1 MFSRYPG
8 PSEGLYTVNPLHM
21 CVRQPL
27 NVDDEDL
34 CDGMEHSQINKP
46 LSQPTVMSYNLQR
59 IRLAKICLEIT
70 ESTPFNIRG
79 LTHER
84 IIEIDGKIEAFI
96 NTVPE
101 FLKLDE
107 HRTSVATTNV
117 DPVDRFSPG
126 IVIQRYILNSLLLA
140 QRCKFHLQYLG
151 RMSSAAEK
159 NSVEYNASREICLNT
174 ARLIIRL
181 ERALEHENVA
191 FAKVRLKFSGV
202 LYCVFMATMVL
213 ALDLCLN
220 KRATTKGNNPN
231 CEEHGYNQ
239 SESVDE
245 ERKAELVHACRIL
258 AQARQESL
266 MAARVLDSLL
276 RTLKRHQLA
285 IPSLDRPSTATG
297 DGPKTLSSSA
307 VNMPTDSPITAPT
320 TVDDELKSMDDGIA
334 IASTAGHKDI
344 VNDLPDLSYLD
355 ELWNTFNDGIDFET
369 LCQGGW
375 FSGMDSQF

>member
-8 PSEGLYTVNPLHM
+8 PSEGLYTVNPHHM

-27 NVDDEDL
+27 NADDEDL
-34 CDGMEHSQINKP
+34 CDGMEYSQMNKP
-46 LSQPTVMSYNLQR
+46 LSEPTVMSYNLQR
-59 IRLAKICLEIT
+59 MRLAKICLEIT

-84 IIEIDGKIEAFI
+84 IVEIDGKIEAFI

-101 FLKLDE
+101 FLRLDE
-107 HRTSVATTNV
+107 HMTSVARTNGEV
-117 DPVDRFSPG
+117 VDRFSPG

-151 RMSSAAEK
+151 RMSSAVEK
-159 NSVEYNASREICLNT
+159 NSAEYIASRKTCLNT
-174 ARLIIRL
+174 ARLIIQL
-181 ERALEHENVA
+181 EQALEDENVA

-213 ALDLCLN
+213 GLDLCLN
-220 KRATTKGNNPN
+220 KRATTKVNNPN
-231 CEEHGYNQ
+231 CDEHGYNQ
-239 SESVDE
+239 SENVDE
-245 ERKAELVHACRIL
+245 GRKAELVHACRIL
-258 AQARQESL
+258 AQAREESP
-266 MAARVLDSLL
+266 MAAKLLDSLL
-276 RTLKRHQLA
+276 RALKRHQLT
-285 IPSLDRPSTATG
+285 IPSLDRPSTGTA
-297 DGPKTLSSSA
+297 DGQKTLSSSE
-307 VNMPTDSPITAPT
+307 VSMPIDSPITAPT
-320 TVDDELKSMDDGIA
+320 TVDDELKSIGDGIA
-334 IASTAGHKDI
+334 IALTTGHKDV
-344 VNDLPDLSYLD
+344 VNDIPDLSYLD